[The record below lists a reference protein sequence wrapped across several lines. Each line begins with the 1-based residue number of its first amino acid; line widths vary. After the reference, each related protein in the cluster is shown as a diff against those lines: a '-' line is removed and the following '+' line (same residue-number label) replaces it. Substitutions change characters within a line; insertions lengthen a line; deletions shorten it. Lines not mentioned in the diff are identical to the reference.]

1 MDHDDGTVFAG
12 EIHFHVVDLHNTD
25 LAAAQRFPPDCHF
38 LFLVIDHVDI
48 DSVGM
53 DIGFCFIWSKGK
65 VDPLFPGN
73 IKRIP
78 YTHVICGKAH
88 DSAKEGT
95 VCTVS
100 FVCSGKGTVKG
111 ELHFFQGR
119 HDHFLGKESD
129 PRRTCGM
136 RTGRTDHI
144 RAHNVK
150 YTDKRHFS

>member
-1 MDHDDGTVFAG
+1 MDHNDSAVFAG
-12 EIHFHVVDLHNTD
+12 EINFYVVDLHNAD
-25 LAAAQRFPPDCHF
+25 LAAAKGFATDSHF
-38 LFLVIDHVDI
+38 LALGIDH
-48 DSVGM
+48 M
-53 DIGFCFIWSKGK
+53 DIYRVGVHIRFHFIRSKGK
-65 VDPLFPGN
+65 VDTPVCCN
-73 IKRIP
+73 VKRIP
-78 YTHVICGKAH
+78 DTHIIGGKAH